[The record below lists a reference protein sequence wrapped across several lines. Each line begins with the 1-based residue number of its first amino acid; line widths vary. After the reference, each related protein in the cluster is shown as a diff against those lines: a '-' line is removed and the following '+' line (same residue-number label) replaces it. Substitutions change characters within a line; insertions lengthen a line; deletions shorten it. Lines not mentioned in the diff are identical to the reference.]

1 MKYLLFVSFALC
13 LVAGCSLKTLPVSS
27 YKPYIQFWQ
36 PLLRDSVQ
44 KNTYRIVFST
54 EKMSISGIWIM
65 KYMDNS
71 WRGTMVNE
79 FGMKMFDFICTPCA
93 CELKNV
99 VAMMDKWY
107 IKKTIAEDLLF
118 ILEIDH
124 PKCKIKKNSALSN
137 DTLTISYKKKTLQRF
152 ANDEMVMHN
161 KKRNLRY
168 SFKKIDE

>member
-13 LVAGCSLKTLPVSS
+13 LLAGCSHKVVPVSGHT
-27 YKPYIQFWQ
+27 PNIQFWQ
-36 PLLRDSVQ
+36 PHLRDSVQ
-44 KNTYRIVFST
+44 KNTYRIIFST
-54 EKMSISGIWIM
+54 GKLSISGIWII

-71 WRGTMVNE
+71 WRGAMLNE
-79 FGMKMFDFICTPCA
+79 FQMKMFDFICTPCA

-124 PKCKIKKNSALSN
+124 PKCSMNGNSIMQN
-137 DTLTISYKKKTLQRF
+137 DTLTITYKKKTLQRF
-152 ANDEMVMHN
+152 ASGEMVMHN

-168 SFKKIDE
+168 SFKKMDN